1 MVEVLFFKL
10 CVFAALVL
18 FLLKLSGKWSGRL
31 PHWVP
36 DLLSRDKGPGPR
48 LVGSGSDSGSATPA
62 SRGGE
67 DQGDEDDA
75 VLEWDDE
82 TPTTPMTSPAVV
94 VDRGS
99 VPGHVKVPG
108 RTPAKPGLAH
118 RATTRLAR
126 MSGEPPVVPVT
137 PEPEVVVGN
146 RTERA
151 EALRQHLLAER
162 ERPGMPAT
170 RIVKSAAGEPEA
182 PWGNVS
188 ERTVWRA
195 WHALPPR
202 T

>member
-10 CVFAALVL
+10 CVFAALIL
-18 FLLKLSGKWSGRL
+18 FLLKLSGKWSGHL

-36 DLLSRDKGPGPR
+36 DLFSRDKGPGQR
-48 LVGSGSDSGSATPA
+48 SIARGSESDTVTPA

-75 VLEWDDE
+75 ALEWDDE
-82 TPTTPMTSPAVV
+82 TPTTPMTSSPVV

-99 VPGHVKVPG
+99 VPGRVEVPG

-118 RATTRLAR
+118 QVTTRLAR
-126 MSGEPPVVPVT
+126 LSGEPPVIPVT

-151 EALRQHLLAER
+151 EALREHLLAER

-170 RIVKSAAGEPEA
+170 RIVESAANESGA

-188 ERTVWRA
+188 KSTVWRA
-195 WHALPPR
+195 WRQLPPR